1 MDITRKRFLI
11 GSMAVAAAGARRM
24 FAAPAGTVCGTPRM
38 KVGVLS
44 DIHVRD
50 EATQKVFIKAL
61 EWYRAQGV
69 DAVLVAGD
77 MADHGLVFQLQLV
90 ADAWFKVFPDNK
102 TPDGRLVTQ
111 LLEYGNHD
119 VANWKEKEFKTPE
132 ERAAKMI
139 KFDPK
144 KRWEDAFKE
153 GYTPV
158 FAKKI
163 EKPNG
168 CYTFIGAHW
177 PGIGGLGDWLKAH
190 GKELDPALPFFYF
203 QHSHPK
209 DTCYGPWA
217 WGHDDGASTKAL
229 TPFPNAIALSG
240 HSHYTLTDERTVWQ
254 GAFTSIGTS
263 SLSYTSLDYNY
274 RENAGPNSY
283 GRVPKRT
290 RQMDR
295 LNTQEGKQGMLFTAR
310 AEAHAADGP
319 PEHAGGQAGDAV
331 HRLRRPHPH
340 RTPRVPVRPDA
351 GRRLDPARRQG
362 GRAAVRLREADSR
375 AHGAGV
381 PAGRVRE
388 GGAPAAEGGEGQARA
403 QGPDARGGDVPCRR
417 DAQQVPRVRVR
428 GASTCRRRRP
438 DGRAPAR
445 SRSPTCRRAFTSAST
460 CVRSSASARRASPST
475 PTAPSWRS
483 KIPQMPPC
491 AAARGLINYPP
502 VFRAREDRVV
512 VAVRKRTT
520 LRLHPGRAPKRINRE
535 NGQVPVVPSWI
546 KERFKRKMDMP
557 TSAATG
563 LTLKDLFDAGLHFGH
578 QTKRWNPKM
587 KPYIFDKRN
596 GIHIIDLTQTVT
608 LLDEAAE
615 FIRKTILDGKK
626 ILFVATKKQAQEIVK
641 QAAEECGQFYMT
653 ERWLGGTLTNSQTIR
668 GSVKRMCQLQAVA
681 KANGGQLSVHK
692 QEASMLRR
700 ELTKLEK
707 NLTGVKDMSD
717 RPGAVFVID
726 VCRELNAVKE
736 AARLGIPLVAITDTN
751 ANPDPI
757 DYVIPGNDD
766 SVRGIE
772 LIVEGIAKVI
782 KAANDEY
789 SRVAAER
796 KAKRDEEAKAR
807 EEQQKAERAARKAAS
822 AASRKAEAE
831 AKGESALKGVRKA
844 KGGLSTEARQAVRA
858 AKEAAEAKAKE
869 ELAAK
874 RQEQVAAAEAAVAAA
889 EAPKA
894 E

>member
-1 MDITRKRFLI
+1 
-11 GSMAVAAAGARRM
+11 
-24 FAAPAGTVCGTPRM
+24 
-38 KVGVLS
+38 
-44 DIHVRD
+44 
-50 EATQKVFIKAL
+50 
-61 EWYRAQGV
+61 
-69 DAVLVAGD
+69 
-77 MADHGLVFQLQLV
+77 
-90 ADAWFKVFPDNK
+90 
-102 TPDGRLVTQ
+102 
-111 LLEYGNHD
+111 
-119 VANWKEKEFKTPE
+119 
-132 ERAAKMI
+132 
-139 KFDPK
+139 
-144 KRWEDAFKE
+144 
-153 GYTPV
+153 
-158 FAKKI
+158 
-163 EKPNG
+163 
-168 CYTFIGAHW
+168 
-177 PGIGGLGDWLKAH
+177 
-190 GKELDPALPFFYF
+190 
-203 QHSHPK
+203 
-209 DTCYGPWA
+209 
-217 WGHDDGASTKAL
+217 
-229 TPFPNAIALSG
+229 
-240 HSHYTLTDERTVWQ
+240 
-254 GAFTSIGTS
+254 
-263 SLSYTSLDYNY
+263 
-274 RENAGPNSY
+274 
-283 GRVPKRT
+283 
-290 RQMDR
+290 
-295 LNTQEGKQGMLFTAR
+295 
-310 AEAHAADGP
+310 
-319 PEHAGGQAGDAV
+319 
-331 HRLRRPHPH
+331 
-340 RTPRVPVRPDA
+340 
-351 GRRLDPARRQG
+351 
-362 GRAAVRLREADSR
+362 
-375 AHGAGV
+375 
-381 PAGRVRE
+381 
-388 GGAPAAEGGEGQARA
+388 
-403 QGPDARGGDVPCRR
+403 
-417 DAQQVPRVRVR
+417 
-428 GASTCRRRRP
+428 
-438 DGRAPAR
+438 
-445 SRSPTCRRAFTSAST
+445 
-460 CVRSSASARRASPST
+460 
-475 PTAPSWRS
+475 
-483 KIPQMPPC
+483 
-491 AAARGLINYPP
+491 
-502 VFRAREDRVV
+502 
-512 VAVRKRTT
+512 
-520 LRLHPGRAPKRINRE
+520 
-535 NGQVPVVPSWI
+535 
-546 KERFKRKMDMP
+546 MDMP

-608 LLDEAAE
+608 MLDEAAE
-615 FIRKTILDGKK
+615 FVRKTILDGKK

-831 AKGESALKGVRKA
+831 AKGESALKSVRKA